1 MNLSVDFLGY
11 TYFLNSRREAFLQIS
26 TNHLKKMSTWQVFK
40 EVLLFNLKKKAA
52 RLFIAKVVES
62 WSHWKEFDPECRLDQ
77 VLKSSSHNLISSY
90 VTEADLI
97 SNLEKSLLGGFVAG
111 SD

>member
-40 EVLLFNLKKKAA
+40 EVILFYFNK
-52 RLFIAKVVES
+52 
-62 WSHWKEFDPECRLDQ
+62 
-77 VLKSSSHNLISSY
+77 KSSSPFYCEGCGIA
-90 VTEADLI
+90 EP
-97 SNLEKSLLGGFVAG
+97 LERV
-111 SD
+111 